1 MQEPIAIIG
10 SGCRFPGEANSPSRL
25 WDLLLK
31 PRDLLRKI
39 DRFNTDGFFHQ
50 DGRYHGAANVQ
61 HSYLLDEDV
70 RLFDP
75 GFFGIK
81 PVEAESMD
89 PLQRLLL
96 ETVYESLENAGI
108 PLEQLQGS
116 DTAFY
121 AGIMAT
127 DYWDMLMR
135 DLDTIPQYFATA
147 THRSIIANRVSYLF
161 DWHGPSMSIDTACSS
176 SMLALHGAVQS
187 LRNGESQVAVAAGG
201 NLILGPE
208 LYIALSKLGM
218 LSPKGRSAMWDADVD
233 GYGRGEGFV
242 AIVMKRLSDAI
253 RDGDSIDC
261 IIRETATNQ
270 DGRSQGLTVPSS
282 TAQAALIR
290 KAYANVGL
298 DVHNPNHQPQFFEAH
313 GTGTKAGDPREA
325 EAIYSSFFGPDFD
338 RSKQE
343 TPLYVGG
350 IKTVVGHTEGT
361 AGLAGVLKASLS
373 LQAGMIPPNLL
384 FKNLNPEIA
393 PFYGPLKIPTE
404 AIPWPSLPEGTPRRA
419 SVNSFGFG
427 GANAHAILESYTSPE
442 TSSRGPIDTPSL
454 APFVFSASTE
464 TALQKSLASF
474 KEYLQNHPD
483 TNLLDLSWTLRARRS
498 ALPIKVAVSASS
510 VDGLSKKIDEKLDSI
525 QKSSSKAI
533 GVRSAA
539 GAPKILGVFT
549 GQGAQW
555 AQMGK
560 QLIDTVPYAR
570 QVVKDLD
577 ATLQSLPETYRPS
590 WSLAE
595 ELSRDAQSSRIQEAA
610 FSQPLCTV
618 IQIILVEILR
628 TAGIEFSAV
637 VGHSSGEMGAA
648 YAAGFLSASDAI
660 KIAYLRGFYA
670 PLAKGPSGEKGGMM
684 AIGSSLQDAEE
695 LCDRPE
701 FRGRLKVAASNSSSS
716 VTLSGDLDAIT
727 QAKNVLDEKKTFARP
742 LKVDTAYHSHHM
754 QPCAVPYVEALDAV
768 GVTVKTPSGACAWYS
783 SVLGG
788 TRVEPNDTL
797 RGTYWRDNMVN
808 TVLFSQAITGAIQD
822 GGPFQMAIEVGPH
835 PALKGPATQTMS
847 ELSVDIPYSGTLK
860 RFESDL
866 ESVSECLGSVWANF
880 GAASVNLD
888 AVHKLTHDGVIP
900 RLLKN
905 LPSYPWDHDRP
916 YWYESRK
923 SKLFQSR
930 SEPPHEL
937 LGKRIDEGNESEY
950 RWRNFLS
957 AQEISWL
964 EGHQIQGQMV
974 FPAAGYVSM
983 ALEAA
988 QVIAAEET
996 IQLLEVEDMV
1006 IDRAIVFH
1014 DEKTGVETIISVSK
1028 VVRKPES
1035 ITADFT
1041 ISAHLS
1047 RDQDILTKVAGGKIN
1062 ITIGEDDSQAPNLPP
1077 RTPTPTHLIGVD
1089 TDRFYSELKK
1099 IGYDYTERFRTF
1111 TEMKRRLNFCTGL
1124 LERPEPTGIAKPLLV
1139 HPGLLDHAFQALFG
1153 AYAWPGDGRF
1163 WTLFLPTSVRK
1174 VTVDPSRCR
1183 QLNSDAA
1190 VDQLAFDAWLVDSPS
1205 REMRGDVVFSAHDE
1219 AVIQVEGASMLSF
1232 IETAARDDR
1241 PMFFE
1246 TQWGVAAPDGEL
1258 AVGDE
1263 RATEEEWVLA
1273 EVCERVAH
1281 YYWRKLEETLTPSD
1295 RENCAE
1301 HFKHLLAAISH
1312 LFSRP
1317 MDGKKSYIKP
1327 EWRND
1332 DEKLISE
1339 LINKYSSTIDIKLAA
1354 SVGRALPSVIRGETT
1369 MLEHM
1374 RPDGMLDAFYSDS
1387 LGLPATNRYLG
1398 RMVKQLSHRFP
1409 RMNFI
1414 EIGAGTGSSTQA
1426 VFDALEGAYS
1436 SYTYTDISS
1445 GFFENAAARFAK
1457 ESDKLIFK
1465 TMDIE
1470 KLPVD
1475 QGYTPNSY
1483 DVVIASNVLHATT
1496 DLHRTL
1502 EYTRTLLKPGGYL
1515 FLLEITDNTPI
1526 RYGFLMGGLSGWWLG
1541 VDDGRTYSPCISP
1554 SKWNQALRKAGF
1566 GGVDAITPPRDVFPN
1581 PFSIIAAQSVDDK
1594 MDQLRRPLFKISP
1607 RGQWNALY
1615 VLGGQDFNTSNLIDE
1630 VTNTLGHQFDE
1641 VITIESL
1648 DEVADTEFPPNAT
1661 VLSLLN
1667 LDGPVFQNLT
1677 DLHLKALQVLLENTH
1692 NLLWIT
1698 HAQERD
1704 DPWSNATVGF
1714 FRSASAEL
1722 PTLRVQILDFDG
1734 AEKPTANARAISEA
1748 LLRLLATDEWERD
1761 PAFKEQLLWTTEP
1774 ELRFRGGKLWVPR
1787 VQSHQ
1792 GYNDRLNV
1800 QRRVIKREATGD
1812 TIVRLAKEDGS
1823 WILRQNYVPKSLPSD
1838 TPKNSVA
1845 IKVQYST
1852 LWAPQISDEGSLLLV
1867 VGQEAGTSQWIA
1879 ALTTERCSVVHVD
1892 RALTCSLP
1900 DLTEEPLH
1908 FITALLAEV
1917 LSERISKFSQGS
1929 KGPVL
1934 VYEPDSLLASAL
1946 LEKTDLKVK
1955 FLTEDLS
1962 KTGAQWIRL
1971 HPRQSARTLGQI
1983 LPQNASVFVHIGSPS
1998 SSSPLAD
2005 VIKANLPTTCR
2016 VVQDSFA
2023 LPPLYPEASDETIGS
2038 KLKALVTRTRK
2049 SIVAADK
2056 EAAQNFAESHL
2067 ITLAE
2072 LQQEPKHVGSL
2083 TLVDWHV
2090 GDSLAV
2096 EVSRPQP
2103 EALFKKDKTYMLVG
2117 MTGEMGLSLCRWMV
2131 QSGAGSV
2138 VLTSRNPKIDRAWI
2152 DELEA
2157 TGAKI
2162 KVGAFDATSRE
2173 AWIRFAAELKNEL
2186 PPLAGIINGAV
2197 VLQDQMFLDMDI
2209 NGFNGTLAPKID
2221 STIHLDEVFRDAT
2234 LDFFI
2239 VFSSLSSII
2248 GNRGQANYNAANAF
2262 MTSFVRQ
2269 RQARGQAA
2277 SVLHLGSIVG
2287 VGYLTRAGDVME
2299 TILDRYGYMPV
2310 SEVDLHHLVAQAF
2323 MAGLPGSG
2331 ENPDIITGLRYARE
2345 DEESGLHWA
2354 NNPRFAHM
2362 VLPPEKEE
2370 VETGDKK
2377 VVLSA
2382 RAQLATATTEQEACK
2397 ALEACFGAK
2406 LIAILQMAEDS
2417 FRPEAALI
2425 ELGVDSLVAVEIR
2438 SWFLKEVNVD
2448 MPVLKILGG
2457 TSAIGICQHAIEQ
2470 MPKELLPAI
2479 SSAGTDA
2486 ATATTPSEPGTPEPA
2501 KEAKNLGK
2509 EKDLPQQPTQLSSTK
2524 ASSTTSSPAAFTPSP
2539 SHNSPPS
2546 SIASE
2551 EVKPAAPEVLRRVR
2565 ISSAQSRFWFLN
2577 MFLEDRT
2584 ASNVTLSYN
2593 INGRI
2598 RVSDLERALKATAQA
2613 HESLRTCFIAE
2624 DSTDTVWQGVMEKS
2638 KLKFEHRSA
2647 STDDE
2652 VKTAYS
2658 QVRHTVYDLEQGDT
2672 IQVVLLSRN
2681 PNTHTIIFGYHHIVL
2696 DGVGFEVFL
2705 ADVENAYSGKAPV
2718 PQGLQYSDFSE
2729 KEGQAIEEGSLKKNI
2744 AHWQQEFQEIPPLLP
2759 LLPVSK
2765 LNARRAVSKYG
2776 SSYVEH
2782 RLDSKLATDLKMLCR
2797 KFHVTP
2803 SHLYLATFRIM
2814 LARLAGVDDLCIGM
2828 ADANR
2833 HHSDVMYTVGLFLNM
2848 LPLRFKHSAT
2858 TPFGDV
2864 LKETRTK
2871 AYDALGHAG
2880 VPFDDLLQA
2889 LRLPRSASHSPLF
2902 QAFFDYHQGAQEK
2915 RKFSTTTWENADRN
2929 PGERAYDITLDIIEG
2944 SAGSLVSLIGQDYIY
2959 GIDDMQKIL
2968 DCYLTLLE
2976 QFVKD
2981 PSTPAGAANL
2991 YAKRQVEA
2999 ALRLGRG
3006 PEMNF
3011 QWSPTLGHRV
3021 HEMCQQYPDGVALK
3035 DDRGI
3040 VSLMYKDLEKKARA
3054 IRNELVAGGVEP
3066 GDRVAVFQEATPD
3079 WICSM
3084 IAIFWAGAV
3093 YVPLVLLNPMPRL
3106 AAIVQA
3112 AEPTAILAH
3121 ESTAHLA
3128 PDLKAG
3134 STTNIV
3140 NVSALSPK
3148 DESEP
3153 LSIPAS
3159 GDDPAVILFTS
3170 GSTGTPKGI
3179 VLRHRNLANHIEGY
3193 VTAWKIGREAVLQQ
3207 SAFSFD
3213 LSIGQIFTALSMGGT
3228 LVVASTETR
3237 GDPVA
3242 LGSLVRREG
3251 ITWTLLT
3258 PSEYA
3263 SVLQF
3268 GAEELRR
3275 ATSWKHALSCGEA
3288 LTRKLVREFAKLGH
3302 PSVRLYNCYGPAE
3315 AIISATMAE
3324 IPFRDDKDDG
3334 PVTAGWSNT
3343 NYSIYIVDDQ
3353 RNVLPQGFPGE
3364 ILIGGCGTAVGYLN
3378 DEKQT
3383 ADKFIADTFESAA
3396 DRQRGWNVT
3405 YRTGD
3410 MGRLREDGALMYE
3423 GRREGDSQVKIR
3435 GFRVDLLDIESTLL
3449 NASDGVIADAVVT
3462 MRTEAQVLVAHVIF
3476 APDRKPADPATY
3488 LRDLLPTLPLPA
3500 YMQPTIAVPV
3510 DSFPKNLHG
3519 KKDRK
3524 VIVTLPLPQELTSSA
3539 SGDVKLSHAER
3550 RLAQT
3555 WREVLP
3561 TEFADLFTLGADTDF
3576 FAVGGNSLL
3585 LVKLQARIR
3594 DTFNVSIPL
3603 LQMFDVS
3610 SLGKMAARIEASR
3623 EVQTI
3628 DWERETAPDDSLAA
3642 LAGSAAG
3649 ARTTGR
3655 VVLFTGAT
3663 GYFGPYLLQ
3672 ELADDSS
3679 VATIHCL
3686 AVRGDDLAHA
3696 QRRVPLSAHPKVVV
3710 HTGDLAAPRLG
3721 LSADTFAALA
3731 ASADLVIHSGAK
3743 RSFWDSYYE
3752 LRGPNVLSTREVL
3765 RLAAPRRAPV
3775 HFLSTSGVL
3784 LLSDAI
3790 DAAGPASSVAAFPPP
3805 VDGSEGYVTSKWASE
3820 VLLERAGRAAG
3831 LPVLIHRFTPRNE
3844 PNSRE
3849 ANDAALRD
3857 LLGCTAR
3864 LGALPERST
3873 WAGRFDVVHSQRLA
3887 RQICASRF
3895 REGEERG
3902 EAVFAHHQGEACLS
3916 PKELFDFL
3924 EEKLGEEVKGRMGLL
3939 EWVGAIKKTGY
3950 GWLFSTHDLSLTT
3963 TEHGVTTTL
3972 VNRR

>member
-1 MQEPIAIIG
+1 MANKGNNDNNNMHEPIAIIG

-39 DRFNTDGFFHQ
+39 DRFNTDGFFHP

-96 ETVYESLENAGI
+96 ETVYESLENAGL

-127 DYWDMLMR
+127 DYWDTLMR

-161 DWHGPSMSIDTACSS
+161 DWHGPSLSIDTACSS

-298 DVHNPNHQPQFFEAH
+298 DVHKPSDQPQFFEAH

-325 EAIYSSFFGPDFD
+325 EAIYSSFFGPDFN
-338 RSKQE
+338 RSEQE

-373 LQAGMIPPNLL
+373 LQAGVVPPNLL
-384 FKNLNPEIA
+384 FKTLNPEIA
-393 PFYGPLKIPTE
+393 PFYGPLKVPTE
-404 AIPWPSLPEGTPRRA
+404 AIPWPSLPEGVPRRA

-427 GANAHAILESYTSPE
+427 GANAHAILESYTAPE
-442 TSSRGPIDTPSL
+442 YSSRGTIDTPSL
-454 APFVFSASTE
+454 APFVFSASSE
-464 TALQKSLASF
+464 SALQKSLSSYRD
-474 KEYLQNHPD
+474 YLQDHPD
-483 TNLLDLSWTLRARRS
+483 TSLLDLSWTLRARRS
-498 ALPIKVAVSASS
+498 ALPIKVALPASS
-510 VDGLSKKIDEKLDSI
+510 VEGLIKKIDEKLESL
-525 QKSSSKAI
+525 QNASTKAI
-533 GVRSAA
+533 GVRSAT
-539 GAPKILGVFT
+539 GTSRILGVFT

-577 ATLQSLPETYRPS
+577 ATLQSLPQTYRPS

-595 ELSRDAQSSRIQEAA
+595 ELSRDATASRIQEAA

-618 IQIILVEILR
+618 VQVILVDILR

-670 PLAKGPSGEKGGMM
+670 PLAKGPAGEKGGMM

-695 LCDRPE
+695 LCDSPE

-727 QAKNVLDEKKTFARP
+727 QAKKILDEKKTFARP

-754 QPCAVPYVEALDAV
+754 HPCAIPYVEALDAV

-788 TRVEPNDTL
+788 TKVETNDTL
-797 RGTYWRDNMVN
+797 RGTYWRGNMVN
-808 TVLFSQAITGAIQD
+808 TVLFSQAITGALQA
-822 GGPFQMAIEVGPH
+822 GGPFHMAIEVGPH

-860 RFESDL
+860 RFESDI
-866 ESVSECLGSVWANF
+866 ESVSDCLGSVWANL
-880 GAASVNLD
+880 GVASVNLE
-888 AVHKLTHDGVIP
+888 AVHKLTHDGVTP

-905 LPSYPWDHDRP
+905 LPSYSWDHDRP

-930 SEPPHEL
+930 AEAPHQL

-950 RWRNFLS
+950 KWRNFLS

-988 QVIAAEET
+988 QVIAGEET

-1014 DEKTGVETIISVSK
+1014 DEKTGIETTISISNI
-1028 VVRKPES
+1028 VRQTES

-1047 RDQDILTKVAGGKIN
+1047 RDHDILTKVAGGKIN
-1062 ITIGEDDSQAPNLPP
+1062 ITIGEESHASSLPP

-1111 TEMKRRLNFCTGL
+1111 TQMKRRLNFCTGL
-1124 LERPEPTGIAKPLLV
+1124 LERPELTGFAKPLLV

-1163 WTLFLPTSVRK
+1163 WTLFLPTSVHK
-1174 VTVDPSRCR
+1174 VTVDPKRLR
-1183 QLNSDAA
+1183 QLNSDAT
-1190 VDQLAFDAWLVDSPS
+1190 VDQLGFDAWLVDSPS

-1232 IETAARDDR
+1232 IEMTARDDR

-1246 TQWGVAAPDGEL
+1246 TQWGLAAPDGEL

-1263 RATEEEWVLA
+1263 RATEQEWVLA
-1273 EVCERVAH
+1273 EACERVAH
-1281 YYWRKLEETLTPSD
+1281 YYWRKLEETLTATD

-1301 HFKHLLAAISH
+1301 HFKHLLSAISH

-1374 RPDGMLDAFYSDS
+1374 RPDGMLDDFYSDS

-1409 RMNFI
+1409 RLNFI

-1541 VDDGRTYSPCISP
+1541 VGDGRTYSPCITP

-1566 GGVDAITPPRDVFPN
+1566 GGVDAITPPRDIFPN

-1594 MDQLRRPLFKISP
+1594 MDQLRRPLFKLSP
-1607 RGQWNALY
+1607 RGQWDTLY
-1615 VLGGQDFNTSNLIDE
+1615 VLGGQDYNTSNLIDE

-1641 VITIESL
+1641 IITIESL
-1648 DEVADTEFPPNAT
+1648 DEISEIELSPNAT

-1667 LDGPVFQNLT
+1667 LDGPVFQNLSAR
-1677 DLHLKALQVLLENTH
+1677 HLKALQTLLENTH
-1692 NLLWIT
+1692 NLLWVT

-1704 DPWSNATVGF
+1704 DPWSNAIVGF

-1722 PTLRVQILDFDG
+1722 PTLRAQILDFDG
-1734 AEKPTANARAISEA
+1734 ADKPSANARVISEA

-1787 VQSHQ
+1787 VKSHQ
-1792 GYNDRLNV
+1792 VYNDRLNV
-1800 QRRVIKREATGD
+1800 QRRAIKHEATQD
-1812 TIVRLAKEDGS
+1812 TLVRLSQEDES

-1838 TPKNSVA
+1838 TPKNTVA
-1845 IKVQYST
+1845 VKVEYST
-1852 LWAPQISDEGSLLLV
+1852 LWAPQLSDESSLLLV
-1867 VGQEAGTSQWIA
+1867 IGQEVGTSQYIA
-1879 ALTTERCSVVHVD
+1879 ALTTDRCSVVHVD
-1892 RALTCSLP
+1892 RALTCALQ
-1900 DLTEEPLH
+1900 DFTEEPLD
-1908 FITALLAEV
+1908 FITALVAEV
-1917 LSERISKFSQGS
+1917 LSERISKFAQGS

-1946 LEKTDLKVK
+1946 LQKTDLKVK

-1962 KTGAQWIRL
+1962 KSGADWIRL
-1971 HPRQSARTLGQI
+1971 HPRQSARTLSQI
-1983 LPQNASVFVHIGSPS
+1983 LPKNASAI
-1998 SSSPLAD
+1998 
-2005 VIKANLPTTCR
+2005 
-2016 VVQDSFA
+2016 VQDSFA
-2023 LPPLYPEASDETIGS
+2023 LPSLYPEASNESIGS
-2038 KLKALVTRTRK
+2038 KLEVLVARVK
-2049 SIVAADK
+2049 ESLAAANK

-2067 ITLAE
+2067 ATLSG
-2072 LQQEPKHVGSL
+2072 LQQNPKHNDSL

-2090 GDSLAV
+2090 EGSLAV
-2096 EVSRPQP
+2096 EASPPQP
-2103 EALFKKDKTYMLVG
+2103 EVLFKKDKSYMLVG

-2131 QSGAGSV
+2131 QNGAGAV

-2173 AWIRFAAELKNEL
+2173 AWIKFAAELKSEL

-2209 NGFNGTLAPKID
+2209 NGFNGTLSPKVD
-2221 STIHLDEVFRDAT
+2221 STVNIEEVFRDSV

-2287 VGYLTRAGDVME
+2287 VGYLTRAGDALE
-2299 TILDRYGYMPV
+2299 TILDRYGYMSV

-2323 MAGLPGSG
+2323 MAGLPDSG

-2345 DEESGLHWA
+2345 DEEAGLHWA

-2382 RAQLATATTEQEACK
+2382 RAQLAVATTEQEACK

-2486 ATATTPSEPGTPEPA
+2486 ATATTPSQPGTPEPA
-2501 KEAKNLGK
+2501 KGIKSLGK
-2509 EKDLPQQPTQLSSTK
+2509 EKELPQQPTQPSSTK
-2524 ASSTTSSPAAFTPSP
+2524 TPSATSSPVAFTPSP
-2539 SHNSPPS
+2539 SHTSAPS

-2551 EVKPAAPEVLRRVR
+2551 EVKPAPPKVLRKVR

-2593 INGRI
+2593 INGRV
-2598 RVSDLERALKATAQA
+2598 RVSDLERALTTTAQA

-2624 DSTDTVWQGVMEKS
+2624 ESTDTVWQGIMEKS
-2638 KLKFEHRSA
+2638 KLKFEHRSV
-2647 STDDE
+2647 STDEE
-2652 VKTAYS
+2652 VKAAYS

-2672 IQVVLLSRN
+2672 IQIVLLSRN
-2681 PNTHTIIFGYHHIVL
+2681 PSVHTIIFGYHHIVL

-2718 PQGLQYSDFSE
+2718 PQGIQYSNFSE
-2729 KEGQAIEEGSLKKNI
+2729 EEGKAIEGGSLTKNI
-2744 AHWQQEFQEIPPLLP
+2744 AYWQQEFQEIPPLLP

-2776 SSYVEH
+2776 SSYVEY

-2803 SHLYLATFRIM
+2803 SHLYLATFRIL
-2814 LARLAGVDDLCIGM
+2814 LARLASVDDLCIGM

-2833 HHSDVMYTVGLFLNM
+2833 HHSNVMYTVGLFLNM
-2848 LPLRFKHSAT
+2848 LPLRFKYSAS

-2864 LKETRTK
+2864 LRETRTK

-2944 SAGSLVSLIGQDYIY
+2944 SAGSLVSLIGQNYIY

-2968 DCYLTLLE
+2968 DCYLALLE

-2981 PSTPAGAANL
+2981 PSTPVGAAKL
-2991 YAKRQVEA
+2991 YGEKQVEA
-2999 ALRLGRG
+2999 ARRLGRG
-3006 PEMNF
+3006 PQMNF

-3021 HEMCQQYPDGVALK
+3021 HEMCQQYPDAVALK
-3035 DDRGI
+3035 DDRGL
-3040 VSLMYKDLEKKARA
+3040 VSLTYADLEKKARE
-3054 IRNELVAGGVEP
+3054 IRNELVAGGIKP

-3106 AAIVQA
+3106 AATVQA

-3121 ESTAHLA
+3121 AATAHLA
-3128 PDLKAG
+3128 AELKPG
-3134 STTNIV
+3134 SAKII
-3140 NVSALSPK
+3140 NVSLVSAQDGL
-3148 DESEP
+3148 SEP

-3193 VTAWKIGREAVLQQ
+3193 VTAWKIGREIVLQQ

-3228 LVVASTETR
+3228 LIVASTETR

-3242 LGSLVRREG
+3242 LGSLVRRER

-3263 SVLQF
+3263 SVLQY
-3268 GAEELRR
+3268 GGGELRQ
-3275 ATSWKHALSCGEA
+3275 ASSWKHALSCGEA
-3288 LTRKLVREFAKLGH
+3288 LMRKLVREFAALGH

-3324 IPFRDDKDDG
+3324 IAFRDSAEDDG
-3334 PVTAGWSNT
+3334 PVTAGWANT
-3343 NYSIYIVDDQ
+3343 NYAIYIVDEQ
-3353 RNVLPQGFPGE
+3353 RNVLPAGFPGE
-3364 ILIGGCGTAVGYLN
+3364 VLIGGCGTAVGYLN
-3378 DEKQT
+3378 DAGLT
-3383 ADKFIADTFESAA
+3383 ADKFIADTFESVA

-3410 MGRLREDGALMYE
+3410 MGRLRDDGALMYE

-3435 GFRVDLLDIESTLL
+3435 GFRVDLLDIEATLL

-3462 MRTEAQVLVAHVIF
+3462 MRSEAQMLVAHVIF
-3476 APDRKPADPATY
+3476 APGREPANPAAY
-3488 LRDLLPTLPLPA
+3488 LRDLLPTLPLPS
-3500 YMQPTIAVPV
+3500 YMQPALAVPV

-3524 VIVTLPLPQELTSSA
+3524 VIVTLPLPNQKPLTSSSSSPSA
-3539 SGDVKLSHAER
+3539 DVVKLTHAER
-3550 RLAQT
+3550 LLAQT

-3561 TEFADLFTLGADTDF
+3561 AELADLFTLRADTDF

-3594 DTFNVSIPL
+3594 SVFRVSVPL
-3603 LQMFDVS
+3603 LQLFDVS
-3610 SLGKMAARIEASR
+3610 ALGKMATRIEASR
-3623 EVQTI
+3623 VVEAL
-3628 DWERETAPDDSLAA
+3628 DWDAETAVPADVVAR
-3642 LAGSAAG
+3642 AGSTKAANSSG
-3649 ARTTGR
+3649 K

-3663 GYFGPYLLQ
+3663 GYFGPYVLR
-3672 ELADDSS
+3672 ELADDPS
-3679 VATIHCL
+3679 VQTIHCL
-3686 AVRGDDLAHA
+3686 AVRGDDPKA
-3696 QRRVPLSAHPKVVV
+3696 RVPLSAHPKVVI
-3710 HTGDLAAPRLG
+3710 HAGDLSAPRLG
-3721 LSADTFAALA
+3721 LPQDTFDALA
-3731 ASADLVIHSGAK
+3731 ASVDLVVHSGAK

-3752 LRGPNVLSTREVL
+3752 LRGPNVSSTRELL
-3765 RLAAPRRAPV
+3765 RLAAPRKAPF

-3784 LLSDAI
+3784 LLPGNTDQ
-3790 DAAGPASSVAAFPPP
+3790 DAAVSVAAYPPP
-3805 VDGSEGYVTSKWASE
+3805 VDGSEGYVASKWASE
-3820 VLLERAGRAAG
+3820 VLLEKAGWDLG
-3831 LPVLIHRFTPRNE
+3831 IPVLVHRFTPRHE
-3844 PNSRE
+3844 PNSQE
-3849 ANDAALRD
+3849 ANDAALED
-3857 LLGCTAR
+3857 LLECTAR
-3864 LGALPERST
+3864 LGAIPERST

-3887 RQICASRF
+3887 KQICGSQF
-3895 REGEERG
+3895 G
-3902 EAVFAHHQGEACLS
+3902 EAPKFAHYQGEACLS

-3924 EEKLGEEVKGRMGLL
+3924 ETKLGGKVKGRLGLL